1 MSNYDPFGR
10 GPRVPYPGSGFGFGG
25 YPEQPQHPPTSS
37 NLHIE
42 GLNREIEALKAHV
55 ADLEGHGKMKSLSTV
70 VALDG
75 LNAIV
80 AMQGTLYE
88 IPLPSLDGDADAE
101 ERETTKALL
110 SKLHIG

>member
-10 GPRVPYPGSGFGFGG
+10 GPRVPYPGSGLGG
-25 YPEQPQHPPTSS
+25 YPEQPQCPSTSS

-42 GLNREIEALKAHV
+42 ELNREIKALKAHI

-101 ERETTKALL
+101 EREATKALL
-110 SKLHIG
+110 